1 MKIKIQ
7 PVVTRESYLLKL
19 LMQKKMTKPWPT
31 DVQMLALMKD
41 EHAMNNKLFEK
52 MDSMDEAMKSSMESF
67 SGNVQSLNQTL
78 AGGFAMLRDILQQ
91 PASSH
96 FQPFH
101 AGAYNFSNL
110 QNN

>member
-1 MKIKIQ
+1 
-7 PVVTRESYLLKL
+7 
-19 LMQKKMTKPWPT
+19 MTKPLPT

-52 MDSMDEAMKSSMESF
+52 MDSMDEAMKYSMEFF

-78 AGGFAMLRDILQQ
+78 AGSFAMLRDILQQ
-91 PASSH
+91 PAPSH

-101 AGAYNFSNL
+101 AGAYNFLNL